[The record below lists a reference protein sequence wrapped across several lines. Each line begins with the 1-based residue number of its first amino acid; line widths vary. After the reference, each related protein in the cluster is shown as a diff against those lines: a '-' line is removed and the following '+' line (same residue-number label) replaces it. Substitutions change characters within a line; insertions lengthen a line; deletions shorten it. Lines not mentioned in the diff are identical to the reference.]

1 MASISI
7 NKDAEKAGINKD
19 AQMADISKD
28 KAEEASIKEAERA
41 NINKDKEIDNVDGGK
56 VLKEGRNMGAS
67 GERALPKMMKIVIK
81 VILPGQIVV
90 LVRMMTEMRR
100 RRRKMVARIV
110 PPSSRLHNAHQKV
123 VEKVSPSTRSRNLLR
138 RGIRICSRMMKMK
151 LEVHPKDRDPEA
163 IGRSCAQCAFI
174 LICIKY
180 IRCF

>member
-67 GERALPKMMKIVIK
+67 GERALPKMM
-81 VILPGQIVV
+81 
-90 LVRMMTEMRR
+90 
-100 RRRKMVARIV
+100 
-110 PPSSRLHNAHQKV
+110 
-123 VEKVSPSTRSRNLLR
+123 
-138 RGIRICSRMMKMK
+138 
-151 LEVHPKDRDPEA
+151 
-163 IGRSCAQCAFI
+163 
-174 LICIKY
+174 
-180 IRCF
+180 